1 MIVPFASPAGM
12 FPGEA
17 TKHGFGERFT
27 RSAVACEFSFLPVS
41 RTARRGAFA
50 TRDGGVLVTRDIRGG
65 ALVCAIAG
73 LDFHTS
79 DLCPCRL
86 RGPPVSRLTCV
97 AA

>member
-1 MIVPFASPAGM
+1 MQFA
-12 FPGEA
+12 GEA

-27 RSAVACEFSFLPVS
+27 RSAVACQFSFLPVS
-41 RTARRGAFA
+41 RAGRRGAFCD
-50 TRDGGVLVTRDIRGG
+50 RRRVLETRDIRGG
-65 ALVCAIAG
+65 ELVCAIAW